1 MNTIQHVSTASIDT
15 FIIFA
20 ARCYTSAAYVVMRR
34 CLCVCVCVSVYL
46 SVTFVNYVKTNKHSI
61 KVFSPSGSHTI
72 LVFSYQTV

>member
-34 CLCVCVCVSVYL
+34 CLCVYL

-72 LVFSYQTV
+72 LVFSYQTA